1 LESDKALARK
11 VKRDGNE
18 LFGIVY
24 ATAAAIG
31 FNFGD
36 RMICGAASGWITIDF
51 LPGVELMRL
60 AEPVPDG
67 SIHRARLAALAA
79 ML

>member
-31 FNFGD
+31 FNVGD
-36 RMICGAASGWITIDF
+36 RMICGVISNNRYNSWGHAVLALILLVIGFATAKASNA
-51 LPGVELMRL
+51 V
-60 AEPVPDG
+60 
-67 SIHRARLAALAA
+67 
-79 ML
+79 